1 MKQYIIEI
9 KKKAA
14 KYIQKQNKSQQRLLL
29 AAIERLPSESD
40 IAKVEGRKGYYR
52 LRVGDHRVIF
62 TVDNGRLVVVVVD
75 ANSRGQIYKRY

>member
-1 MKQYIIEI
+1 MKQYTIEI

-29 AAIERLPSESD
+29 TAIEKLPSEGD
-40 IAKVEGRKGYYR
+40 IARVEGRKGYYR
-52 LRVGDHRVIF
+52 LRVGDYRVIF
-62 TVDNGRLVVVVVD
+62 TVDNGRLVVVVID